1 MVEGKA
7 PFSDSHNMRRAST
20 IRTNAQ
26 SVKIEDDEVME
37 DIDKVMNNIDTIDA
51 LYAEMEQDCLGHLE
65 ISLYWEEKFVLI
77 LKFA

>member
-51 LYAEMEQDCLGHLE
+51 LYAEME
-65 ISLYWEEKFVLI
+65 
-77 LKFA
+77 